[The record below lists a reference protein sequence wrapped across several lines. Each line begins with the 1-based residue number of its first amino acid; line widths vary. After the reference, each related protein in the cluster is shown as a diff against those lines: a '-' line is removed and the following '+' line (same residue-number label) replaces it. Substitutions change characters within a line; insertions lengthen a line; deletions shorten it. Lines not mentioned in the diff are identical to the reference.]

1 MDTQDPS
8 DGRLHKFEVD
18 GATFVDGSLVAD
30 LPFKRMATLFNVSNF
45 IVSQVN
51 FHVRPFLRK
60 AHTPGRASGYWQ
72 ILSFLELDIR
82 SRAQA
87 LAKLGLLPTFFGQNM
102 SKVFSQKY
110 HGDVTSTWIYSMD
123 FFRKSDSACLYFL
136 LLLENSALST
146 SSSVAF
152 HSLK

>member
-1 MDTQDPS
+1 MHAFKFIHSFIYSFIHSFPCLGSLERTNEQPQDPS
-8 DGRLHKFEVD
+8 DGKLHKFEVD

-60 AHTPGRASGYWQ
+60 AHTPNKASGYWQ

-110 HGDVTSTWIYSMD
+110 HGDVTST
-123 FFRKSDSACLYFL
+123 FAP
-136 LLLENSALST
+136 
-146 SSSVAF
+146 
-152 HSLK
+152 SLVR